1 MGYVIAV
8 VIVLLLVA
16 GFVTF
21 FVFNATRRGG
31 PAAPSDPGAE
41 GNPAGIA
48 APDESALG
56 DTSQHSGEGEGRAP
70 APVEEGQ
77 GEEKPATS
85 SSTMIAAMT
94 YPIGPALPEGRRTKR
109 GRRAFGTRQVPVCR
123 SWPPGVAP
131 RETPRDERSRDGK

>member
-48 APDESALG
+48 APDEAPLG
-56 DTSQHSGEGEGRAP
+56 DTTQHAGEQREGETVNDPEHEAGREAGP
-70 APVEEGQ
+70 
-77 GEEKPATS
+77 GERRS
-85 SSTMIAAMT
+85 
-94 YPIGPALPEGRRTKR
+94 GPPPESEQLANR
-109 GRRAFGTRQVPVCR
+109 
-123 SWPPGVAP
+123 P
-131 RETPRDERSRDGK
+131 R